1 MGKQLF
7 DQYTLLHIAVGV
19 VAYFWGLNIVSW
31 LILHTIF
38 EIIENT
44 EFGIKIINKYITF
57 WPGGKPYAD
66 YNINIFGDT
75 FGALIGWGLAY
86 YLDKF
91 GEKQGWYVAHLKK

>member
-44 EFGIKIINKYITF
+44 EFGIKFINKHITF

-75 FGALIGWGLAY
+75 IGALIGWGLAY